1 MAKGF
6 SAGTA
11 RRSRMALAGALI
23 LSLASLPNARA
34 GWLASKPAV
43 YLGEISYSVYMVCV
57 PWKLLAVGLAAK
69 LFDAP
74 DKQLQIFVWLAILA
88 LLPVVAA
95 VSYHLVERPARK
107 ALRDMADKRAKR
119 HNKVSEGN
127 MKHGDMPKQL
137 ATGRDPVA

>member
-1 MAKGF
+1 
-6 SAGTA
+6 
-11 RRSRMALAGALI
+11 
-23 LSLASLPNARA
+23 
-34 GWLASKPAV
+34 
-43 YLGEISYSVYMVCV
+43 MVCV
-57 PWKLLAVGLAAK
+57 PWKLLAVGLGAK

-107 ALRDMADKRAKR
+107 ALRDMADRRAKR
-119 HNKVSEGN
+119 HDKVSEGN